1 MNKLINILHLE
12 DSYKDS
18 ELIQSIIESGK
29 IAHQYFFA
37 DDEKKYIQILET
49 ENIDLILSDYSLPD
63 YDGKK
68 ALKFAKEKYA
78 YIPFIFVSGTMGED
92 VAIDSMLN
100 GATDYVLKYKLERLV
115 PAINRAMHEYELEI
129 MHKHAELKLKES
141 EILFKTIFNDAP
153 MGIALI
159 DSLSGKIL
167 NINPMFA
174 KIAGQT
180 MAEMINIDW
189 MSITHPDDIQLDKN
203 KMAQVVKGKINGFQI
218 EKRYIHPN
226 ESSIWINMTV
236 SSLLNKDKLQPQ
248 HLCMIEDITVR
259 KQNEKELNIVN
270 KELASQN
277 EEKEKLAAELFLRNR
292 ELAFENMEK
301 EIRATEMSIINKKL
315 AFKNEEIEIGVAK
328 LNIAN
333 RELLLQ
339 NDEKEKRTTEL
350 TIANQEITSQN
361 KKLHIQNKELEQF
374 TYIASHDLQEPL
386 RTLISFTELIKVE
399 QNGKI
404 DKQTDK
410 YLNFIAKST
419 ERMQEL
425 VKGLLDYAQIG
436 KERSLTLVDCN
447 QIINDVMGD
456 LTVSINESNTKISVQ
471 DLPKLNGYETEL
483 RQLFQN
489 LISNS
494 IKFRKKEENLEI
506 KVSAKKDTAN
516 WTFSIQDNGIGID
529 EKNQDKVF
537 TIYKR
542 LHNRN
547 EYEGLGIGLAHC
559 KKIVELH
566 NGSIWI
572 ESKLGHGSIFNFTIP
587 KI

>member
-1 MNKLINILHLE
+1 
-12 DSYKDS
+12 
-18 ELIQSIIESGK
+18 
-29 IAHQYFFA
+29 
-37 DDEKKYIQILET
+37 
-49 ENIDLILSDYSLPD
+49 
-63 YDGKK
+63 
-68 ALKFAKEKYA
+68 
-78 YIPFIFVSGTMGED
+78 GTMGED

-100 GATDYVLKYKLERLV
+100 GATDYVLKHKLERLV

-203 KMAQVVKGKINGFQI
+203 KMAQVVKGKINGFKI

-226 ESSIWINMTV
+226 KSSIWINMTV
-236 SSLLNKDKLQPQ
+236 SSLLDKDKLQPQ
-248 HLCMIEDITVR
+248 HLCMIEDITLR
-259 KQNEKELNIVN
+259 KQTEQELIIAN
-270 KELASQN
+270 KELGYQN
-277 EEKEKLAAELFLRNR
+277 QEKEKQAAELYIANR
-292 ELAFENMEK
+292 DLAFENKEK
-301 EIRATEMSIINKKL
+301 EIRAAELIIINNKL
-315 AFKNEEIEIGVAK
+315 AFKNQEKEFRTAE

-333 RELLLQ
+333 RELRFQ
-339 NDEKEKRTTEL
+339 NEEKEKRAAELIIANKELSFQNEEKEKRTAEL
-350 TIANQEITSQN
+350 VVANAEIIAQN
-361 KKLHIQNKELEQF
+361 KKLHNQNKELEQF

-386 RTLISFTELIKVE
+386 HTLISFTELIKVE

-436 KERSLTLVDCN
+436 KASALTLVDCN
-447 QIINDVMGD
+447 QIINDVMDD
-456 LTVSINESNTKISVQ
+456 LTVSINESNAKITVKE
-471 DLPKLNGYETEL
+471 LPKLNGYETEL

-489 LISNS
+489 LISNA

-537 TIYKR
+537 TIFKR

-572 ESKLGHGSIFNFTIP
+572 DSKLGDGSIFNFTIP